1 MALAV
6 ALVLIV
12 AAAVLFHLLSPWW
25 MTPIASNWGLLDDTL
40 WITLVITGIAFVAI
54 NGFVAYAIYKYRHRE
69 GHKAAYEPH
78 NSKLEWRLTIITTI
92 GIVAMLAPG
101 LWVYAE
107 MITPPKDSLA
117 VEVVGKQWQW
127 RFRFPGKDG
136 QLGTSDARFVTAENP
151 FGLNPKDP
159 RGKDDIL
166 VDGQE
171 LHIPLDTPIKILQ
184 RSQDVLHDFDVP
196 QMRVKMDMVPGLVS
210 EFWFKPTKPGRYEIM
225 CAEFCGVAHYNMR
238 GYLVVEHKDLF
249 NKWLETQPTY
259 QQAQAK
265 AAQSA
270 GATGGEALV
279 AKGRE
284 LAQARGCVACHS
296 IDGAPSVGPTWKG
309 LAGKTETLTTGAK
322 VTVDDA
328 YLKKSILEPAADV
341 VQGFPPVMPP
351 MPLSDPEVAAV
362 IAYIKDVSS
371 K

>member
-12 AAAVLFHLLSPWW
+12 AASVLFHLLSPWW

-54 NGFVAYAIYKYRHRE
+54 NGFVAYAIYKYKHRE

-78 NSKLEWRLTIITTI
+78 NSRLEWKLTGITTV

-107 MITPPKDSLA
+107 MVSPPKDSM
-117 VEVVGKQWQW
+117 VFEVVGKQWQW

-136 QLGTSDARFVTAENP
+136 QLGTTDVRFISAENP

-159 RGKDDIL
+159 RGREDVL
-166 VDGQE
+166 VEGQE
-171 LHIPLDTPIKILQ
+171 VHLPIDRPIKVLQ
-184 RSQDVLHDFDVP
+184 RSIDVLHNFYVP
-196 QMRVKMDMVPGLVS
+196 QMRNKMDMVPGLVS
-210 EFWFKPTKPGRYEIM
+210 EFWFKPTQPGRFEIM

-238 GYLVVEHKDLF
+238 AHMVVEHGELF
-249 NKWLETQPTY
+249 QKWLDGQSTWEQS
-259 QQAQAK
+259 QAK
-265 AAQSA
+265 AAQLA
-270 GATGGEALV
+270 GASGPELI

-284 LAQARGCVACHS
+284 LSQARGCVACHS
-296 IDGAPSVGPTWKG
+296 LDGSPSVGPTWKG
-309 LAGKTETLTTGAK
+309 LVGKTETLVNGSK

-328 YLKKSILEPAADV
+328 YLKKSIVEPAADV

-351 MPLSDPEVAAV
+351 TPMTDPEMAAV
-362 IAYIKDVSS
+362 IAFIKDVSG